1 MPTFKPVISKSDER
15 KDGTFLVKIRM
26 IHNRQTRYIRTP
38 FYVHKSDIT
47 KKGAIKDRFLLD
59 KLDER
64 CAELRRRVTELGFQV
79 EEMSIDALK
88 EKLTSKEIVDIDL
101 FEFCCKVQDE
111 LKKNNRNGTAE
122 CYMIAIKHFKKY
134 LNKDKILI
142 REINKS
148 VVNAYVKFLSET
160 KKTRTVK
167 LRVALL
173 SSLFNMA
180 RKEYNDEELGII
192 RVLYNPFADVKVN
205 VVEDKKNAFPSVE
218 YMQKFIDNKTESQ
231 YEKDMFLFSFCA
243 LGINMADIV
252 ALKKTDYNSA
262 TNTIRYKRKKI
273 ERRCGEDSVIEVKLN
288 EVTNKILERYKD
300 NTNSKLLLKLPKAL
314 SVLRYDKIEKELGFE
329 HFTFYTARHT
339 MASFA
344 RNICKIDK
352 YVVHEMLN
360 HTPDAK
366 MRITDAY
373 IDKSYTHLWEA
384 NDKLMSLFDW
394 SVYLS
399 EF

>member
-111 LKKNNRNGTAE
+111 LKKNNRSGTAE

-218 YMQKFIDNKTESQ
+218 HMQKFIDNKTESQ

-314 SVLRYDKIEKELGFE
+314 SVLKYDKIEKELGFE

-360 HTPDAK
+360 HASDSK

>member
-111 LKKNNRNGTAE
+111 LKKNNRSGTAE

-218 YMQKFIDNKTESQ
+218 HMQKFIDNKTESQ

-252 ALKKTDYNSA
+252 ALKKTDYNIA

-314 SVLRYDKIEKELGFE
+314 SVLKYDKIEKELGFE

-360 HTPDAK
+360 HASDSK

>member
-38 FYVHKSDIT
+38 FYVHKRDIT

-79 EEMSIDALK
+79 EEMPIDALK

-122 CYMIAIKHFKKY
+122 CYMIAIKHFNKY

-142 REINKS
+142 RDINKS

-180 RKEYNDEELGII
+180 RKEYNDE
-192 RVLYNPFADVKVN
+192 
-205 VVEDKKNAFPSVE
+205 
-218 YMQKFIDNKTESQ
+218 
-231 YEKDMFLFSFCA
+231 
-243 LGINMADIV
+243 
-252 ALKKTDYNSA
+252 
-262 TNTIRYKRKKI
+262 
-273 ERRCGEDSVIEVKLN
+273 
-288 EVTNKILERYKD
+288 
-300 NTNSKLLLKLPKAL
+300 
-314 SVLRYDKIEKELGFE
+314 
-329 HFTFYTARHT
+329 
-339 MASFA
+339 
-344 RNICKIDK
+344 
-352 YVVHEMLN
+352 
-360 HTPDAK
+360 
-366 MRITDAY
+366 
-373 IDKSYTHLWEA
+373 
-384 NDKLMSLFDW
+384 
-394 SVYLS
+394 
-399 EF
+399 